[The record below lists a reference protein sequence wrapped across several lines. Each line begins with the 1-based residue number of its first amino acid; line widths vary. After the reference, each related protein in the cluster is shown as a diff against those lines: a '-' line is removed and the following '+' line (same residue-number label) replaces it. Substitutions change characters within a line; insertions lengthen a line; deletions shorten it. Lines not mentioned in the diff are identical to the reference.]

1 MANNNRRYYWL
12 KLKEGFFDDKNI
24 KFLRRL
30 PDGDRLTIIYL
41 RMQLYSLK
49 TEGVINYS
57 GILPSCEEE
66 LALALDEDIESVTS
80 ALNALVKL
88 KLVEIWDNKTIYMTA
103 MQDFIGSESSSA
115 ERVRRHREAKALQCN
130 SDVTKCNTEIEI
142 DIEKEIEIEK
152 ELKKENKN
160 TPPLP
165 KKINYEEYVSMTEE
179 EYQKLIAEYGN
190 EAVKKMIDIL
200 NNYKGS
206 TGKKYKSDYRAILSW
221 VVDKVKKTNPAI
233 IQQASIPETEKSENP
248 FAKYRRRQ

>member
-30 PDGDRLTIIYL
+30 PDGDKLTIIYL

-57 GILPSCEEE
+57 GILPTCEEE

-88 KLVEIWDNKTIYMTA
+88 KLVEIWDNKTIYMAA

-142 DIEKEIEIEK
+142 DIEKDIEIEK
-152 ELKKENKN
+152 ELKKEIESVS
-160 TPPLP
+160 PLP
-165 KKINYEEYVSMTEE
+165 KKIKYAEYVSMTEE
-179 EYQKLIAEYGN
+179 EYQKLIAEYGS

-233 IQQASIPETEKSENP
+233 IQRASIPETEKSENP
-248 FAKYRRRQ
+248 FAKYIRRQ